1 MAQGNNSDIR
11 RASLGVVETLGLLP
25 LVEGTD
31 AMLKAAN
38 IEVVRWEKIGLGW
51 AVCCISG
58 SVGAVRASVEAGHR
72 AADRLTQTGVASDA
86 MSRVLGGPL
95 PFPALNS
102 CLLANPAPQ
111 TWEWIMGKP
120 PSRHRQSTGSAIGY
134 VEVLGFVSAILA
146 LDLMLK
152 GANVNFTGYGGIPPR
167 YVMWA
172 KGDVGAV
179 RTAVEAA
186 TAMAKEGGRFVSS
199 DIMAR
204 PEVDT
209 AETIPSRYEIRPI
222 TGFSL
227 ALPHRLR
234 LSTPVGGGET
244 RPAKAEKKAEKA
256 ELAEQIAPAE
266 QVAPAEQAE
275 D

>member
-1 MAQGNNSDIR
+1 MAQGDNPDIR
-11 RASLGVVETLGLLP
+11 MSSLGVVETLGLLP
-25 LVEGTD
+25 LVEATD

-38 IEVVRWEKIGLGW
+38 VEVVRWEKIGLGW
-51 AVCCISG
+51 AICCIAG

-72 AADRLTQTGVASDA
+72 AADRLTQTGIASDA

-111 TWEWIMGKP
+111 TWEWVLGKP
-120 PSRHRQSTGSAIGY
+120 PSRSRQSTGNAIGY

-167 YVMWA
+167 YVLWA
-172 KGDVGAV
+172 QGDVGAV

-186 TAMAKEGGRFVSS
+186 SAMARDGGRFVSS

-234 LSTPVGGGET
+234 LSAPVGGGET
-244 RPAKAEKKAEKA
+244 RPARAEKKVEKV
-256 ELAEQIAPAE
+256 EPAEQTGQAEPAE
-266 QVAPAEQAE
+266 QVE